1 MGIFDDDTALDIMA
15 GHPDSRFSATGGEPI
30 TWAVESG
37 ALPPGLSLNTG
48 TGLFSGIP
56 TEAGEFSFYIVARND
71 YGESIRNF
79 SIRVVAPPPGS
90 PFIQT
95 ESLADAVVGYSY
107 FQTLQATGDSPM
119 VWTIHNGF
127 LPPGLSL
134 HATAGTISGT
144 PTTSGRFTFT
154 LRVANVPG
162 AHMRTFTISVYNPP
176 DTPPLY

>member
-107 FQTLQATGDSPM
+107 FQTLQATGSSPM
-119 VWTIHNGF
+119 VWTIHSGF

-154 LRVANVPG
+154 LRAENVLG
-162 AHMRTFTISVYNPP
+162 VHMRTVTISVY
-176 DTPPLY
+176 TPQETHPIE